1 MKKKLFMLLCLFS
14 TLITVAQTYN
24 LSQAKEA
31 IDARNYDKALDY
43 LNRDLKDFPAKAES
57 HYYRAYTYNC
67 QEKYPQA
74 LTEISASF
82 KLLSPKDREL
92 KADSYEL
99 RGKIYAIIDNQEK
112 AIENYD
118 QAIKLNPQ
126 KTEYY
131 LSRGE
136 EYAALKQYDKAEAD
150 YNKVLSLNE
159 GDLKAR
165 TGLGS
170 VCLMQKKYEEAE
182 KIFTELMKL
191 APEYPKTYYFMAKVF
206 LGKKET
212 DDAIGS
218 VFHALVLDESDDLS
232 RADFLVD
239 AKNNYLMAKS
249 YVNSMLNPNP
259 EKFFWRYLSAQL
271 SEQKE
276 DYHEAIKE
284 YTKALETATV
294 KDKNDVLYNRANC
307 YTESGMYKH
316 ALVDYDEAL
325 SSDSTL
331 AYFWGF
337 RGLTEQQIGDF
348 NGAVIDF
355 TKAISVEP
363 LESWFYYRRG
373 WILDEFLKNHKAGLH
388 DYNQSIAINKEVA
401 YTYLNRGRLYSTVL
415 NDSARAKKDF
425 EMILTLDTVV
435 HEQGNCRQYALM
447 ELGRN
452 EDATVWMNKIIE
464 VFPIS
469 GNYYDAACLYSK
481 MNKPV
486 KSVNSL
492 RLAFENGYRS
502 IHHIN
507 SDDDLDNVRNL
518 KEFKELVVKWTV
530 VLASEEKIVEETNP
544 DNPVTEK
551 QSFIIPMKNISDGT
565 YELACK
571 INELP
576 LNFMFDT
583 GASDISISQ
592 TEVQF
597 MLKNG
602 YMKQSDILGSQR
614 FQIANGEIEIGT
626 NIILRK
632 VEIGGYILH
641 NVAASVI
648 NNKKAPL
655 LFGQSAL
662 SKYGKIL
669 IDNQAKTI
677 TIGAF
682 IK

>member
-1 MKKKLFMLLCLFS
+1 
-14 TLITVAQTYN
+14 
-24 LSQAKEA
+24 
-31 IDARNYDKALDY
+31 
-43 LNRDLKDFPAKAES
+43 
-57 HYYRAYTYNC
+57 
-67 QEKYPQA
+67 
-74 LTEISASF
+74 
-82 KLLSPKDREL
+82 
-92 KADSYEL
+92 
-99 RGKIYAIIDNQEK
+99 
-112 AIENYD
+112 
-118 QAIKLNPQ
+118 
-126 KTEYY
+126 
-131 LSRGE
+131 
-136 EYAALKQYDKAEAD
+136 
-150 YNKVLSLNE
+150 
-159 GDLKAR
+159 
-165 TGLGS
+165 
-170 VCLMQKKYEEAE
+170 
-182 KIFTELMKL
+182 
-191 APEYPKTYYFMAKVF
+191 
-206 LGKKET
+206 
-212 DDAIGS
+212 
-218 VFHALVLDESDDLS
+218 
-232 RADFLVD
+232 
-239 AKNNYLMAKS
+239 MAKS

-307 YTESGMYKH
+307 YTESGLYKQ
-316 ALVDYDEAL
+316 ALADYDEAL

-337 RGLTEQQIGDF
+337 RGLTEQQMGDF

-355 TKAISVEP
+355 TKAISFEP

-373 WILDEFLKNHKAGLH
+373 WILDEFLKNHQAGLH

-415 NDSARAKKDF
+415 NDSVRAKKDF
-425 EMILTLDTVV
+425 EMILKLDTVV
-435 HEQGNCRQYALM
+435 KEQGNCRQYALM

-452 EDATVWMNKIIE
+452 EDATTWMNKIIE
-464 VFPIS
+464 AFPIS
-469 GNYYDAACLYSK
+469 GNYYDAACLYSN
-481 MNKPV
+481 MNKPE

-492 RLAFENGYRS
+492 RLAFENGFRS

-507 SDDDLDNVRNL
+507 SDDDLDKVRNL
-518 KEFKELVVKWTV
+518 KEFKELIEKWTV
-530 VLASEEKIVEETNP
+530 VLASEEKAVEKTNP

-641 NVAASVI
+641 NVSASVI

-662 SKYGKIL
+662 GKYGKIVL
-669 IDNQAKTI
+669 DNEKRTI
-677 TIGAF
+677 TF
-682 IK
+682 SNK